1 MLKPLKMHRTR
12 VQNINKAE
20 NQSDVHKMSHGRAEL
35 TCRISNKTSKF
46 GTSPVDLFCLIM
58 CSKLT
63 FLFFVFNSLSIVTTR
78 HMLTV
83 TTNTSRRGRPNR
95 KIEIN
100 NSRSKDEDVH
110 YNIAG
115 NIKLRLSDNRS
126 NLPKKI
132 VNRVRR
138 QLLFRPYIPDPIR
151 YENKLRLS
159 VERLEEP
166 QESLDNLQLLLQNG
180 PFGFPWLTPN
190 ELNWETMLAE
200 MLNQESLSQ
209 NYLSPDE
216 LTFDSKNSESET
228 DNVEPLEPTL
238 HPRKPAQLEAAQNI
252 LFFSSKDND
261 EHPMDQLIVPSDLGC
276 VSVCDSESDVIA
288 SVDTTSGNVVFC
300 DDKNYE
306 SVGKIQIFDT
316 VTSQQSTSSSLFA
329 IIRQN
334 DTVIN
339 SNITWNMTASDKTI
353 IHLNSSRVFDDSGYE
368 IFELSLGDLPKTL
381 VTGDYHVTSSVGG
394 QGTVRVF
401 KVVCYE
407 SVTPMSRTL
416 DIQVLCKAL
425 GALDGDVT
433 FTWEIPTADG
443 DIVTVS
449 NSSSESGYHVEE
461 YLMGKFPISVLS
473 IPPHAQH
480 ASRIKLMCHA
490 TTKCGCR
497 ATGEEILVIWDLK
510 PHHNITKQ
518 GHEGFVSV
526 TILGSDVSWPH
537 SVFQMSRNRDRKL
550 MSDGMVG
557 YKTLQ
562 QVR

>member
-1 MLKPLKMHRTR
+1 M
-12 VQNINKAE
+12 
-20 NQSDVHKMSHGRAEL
+20 
-35 TCRISNKTSKF
+35 
-46 GTSPVDLFCLIM
+46 CL
-58 CSKLT
+58 KLT
-63 FLFFVFNSLSIVTTR
+63 ILFFVFNTVSIVTTR
-78 HMLTV
+78 RMLTV
-83 TTNTSRRGRPNR
+83 TTKTSRRGRPYR
-95 KIEIN
+95 KIEIS
-100 NSRSKDEDVH
+100 NSRSRDEDVH
-110 YNIAG
+110 YNKAG
-115 NIKLRLSDNRS
+115 NINSRLSDNS
-126 NLPKKI
+126 LNMPKKI
-132 VNRVRR
+132 INRVRR

-166 QESLDNLQLLLQNG
+166 QESRDNLQLLLQNG
-180 PFGFPWLTPN
+180 PFDFPWSTSS
-190 ELNWETMLAE
+190 ELNWEIMLAE
-200 MLNQESLSQ
+200 MLNQESLSG
-209 NYLSPDE
+209 NYLSPNE
-216 LTFDSKNSESET
+216 LTFNSKNSESEAGG
-228 DNVEPLEPTL
+228 VEQLEQTL
-238 HPRKPAQLEAAQNI
+238 NTRKPARLEAAQNI
-252 LFFSSKDND
+252 LFFSSKDNKD
-261 EHPMDQLIVPSDLGC
+261 PMDQLIVPSDPGC
-276 VSVCDSESDVIA
+276 VSLCDSESDVIA
-288 SVDTTSGNVVFC
+288 SVDTRSGNVIFC

-306 SVGKIQIFDT
+306 SVGKIKIFDT

-334 DTVIN
+334 DTVI
-339 SNITWNMTASDKTI
+339 SGNITWNLTASDKAI
-353 IHLNSSRVFDDSGYE
+353 IHLNSSKILEDSGYE
-368 IFELSLGDLPKTL
+368 IFELPLGDLPKTL

-394 QGTVRVF
+394 QGRVRVF

-407 SVTPMSRTL
+407 SVTPMSQTL